1 MKVFNIFLLFLLG
14 VFSCIAQQ
22 EIETTAMQP
31 PVEGTY
37 YGAKF
42 QVDESKSK
50 QEIWQ
55 HYNTMALTDTL
66 SVQFRT
72 TVREV
77 CKVKG
82 CWMIVEL
89 PDGEQAMVRF
99 KDYGFFMPSD
109 IPEKQVVLNG
119 LAFVEEMSISDQKHY
134 ATDGGKSV
142 DEIAKITS
150 PKRTYSF
157 EASGVL
163 VPN

>member
-1 MKVFNIFLLFLLG
+1 MKVFNILLIFLFG
-14 VFSCIAQQ
+14 VFSCTAQQ
-22 EIETTAMQP
+22 KIEATAVQP

-42 QVDESKSK
+42 QVEQPKPER
-50 QEIWQ
+50 EIWE

-142 DEIAKITS
+142 EEIVKITS